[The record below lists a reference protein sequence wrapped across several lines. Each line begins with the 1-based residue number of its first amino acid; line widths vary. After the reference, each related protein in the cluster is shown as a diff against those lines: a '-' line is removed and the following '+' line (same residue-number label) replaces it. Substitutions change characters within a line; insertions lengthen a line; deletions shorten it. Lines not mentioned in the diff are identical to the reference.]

1 MIMTTPLQI
10 QFGTGVL
17 TAVRNDISNPTP
29 VQLGILQD
37 MDFDFSFTVKNLM
50 GQYQLAVDVARG
62 AQKLTGKFKFAR
74 VYSGL
79 YDLFFG
85 QGVTAAAGN
94 QIYVNEAHTVPA
106 SSTYT
111 VTATNHTSGI
121 TDLGVFYGTGGT
133 SPGVQLTNVASLTA
147 AGQYSVVPSTGVYTF
162 DSADASQP
170 MLLNY
175 ANAVT
180 SLNELVLTNQLMGSG
195 STFSLYMHATYR
207 GNYVNFI
214 LNQATTSK
222 LSNPFKNQDHL
233 IGEIDVEI
241 FADSSNN
248 IGNMS
253 FTQ

>member
-1 MIMTTPLQI
+1 MALQI
-10 QFGTGVL
+10 NFGSGVL
-17 TAVRNDISNPTP
+17 TAVRTDISNPTP

-37 MDFDFSFTVKNLM
+37 MDFDFDFTVKQLM

-62 AQKLTGKFKFAR
+62 AEKLTGKFKFGR

-85 QGVTAAAGN
+85 QGVTPSAGN
-94 QIYVNEAHTVPA
+94 QIYTNEAHTVPA

-111 VTATNHTSGI
+111 VTATNASGGI
-121 TDLGVFYGTGGT
+121 TDLGVFYGTGNASAGT
-133 SPGVQLTNVASLTA
+133 QLTRVSSLSA
-147 AGQYSVVPSTGVYTF
+147 AGQYSVVASTGVYTF
-162 DSADASQP
+162 DSADEGAAVQ
-170 MLLNY
+170 LTY
-175 ANAVT
+175 VNAVT
-180 SLNELVLTNQLMGSG
+180 SLNELVLANQLAGSG
-195 STFSLYMHATYR
+195 PTFALYMHAVYK

-222 LSNPFKNQDHL
+222 LSNPFKNQDYL
-233 IGEIDVEI
+233 ITELDVEI

-253 FTQ
+253 FSQ